1 MEKPSIQVWE
11 SLVLNWHLR
20 LEYQHEAI
28 APWVSIL
35 STPPRDPAHTQMA
48 EVSAASQTQGIPA
61 VPLHTDSLYQ
71 CQGHQEHQEL
81 AARTLGGIALCLRK
95 DKRGKKRER
104 KRKKKARNRER
115 GELIKK
121 KTEEVKKYNRNMGRE
136 GWKKEKYLPKL
147 QCLIHNF
154 LMRIVTAYIFQYF
167 III

>member
-104 KRKKKARNRER
+104 KRIKKARNRER

-121 KTEEVKKYNRNMGRE
+121 KLKRLKNIIEIWGEKDGKKKNICQSCNAS
-136 GWKKEKYLPKL
+136 
-147 QCLIHNF
+147 F
-154 LMRIVTAYIFQYF
+154 TIFSWEL
-167 III
+167 